1 MAQAMLD
8 AFITHERSTRRLPD
22 THNIIGMTPGTRCY
36 RIIRGDD
43 GWRVWTATRDFIHGS
58 YIELHNDGSAYR
70 WECRPDEGDE
80 CIMIRPD
87 DAEVHYR
94 WSLRQS
100 DHACH
105 EVAGVPT
112 SIGLQKG
119 APTQGHTTDN
129 QPSVGITHVN
139 LNPDND
145 RLDEINQQQPDTE

>member
-8 AFITHERSTRRLPD
+8 AFIAYERNTQHMPA
-22 THNIIGMTPGTRCY
+22 THNTIHMSPGKRLL

-43 GWRVWTATRDFIHGS
+43 GWKVWMATRDFIHGS

-94 WSLRQS
+94 WTL
-100 DHACH
+100 AN
-105 EVAGVPT
+105 
-112 SIGLQKG
+112 K
-119 APTQGHTTDN
+119 
-129 QPSVGITHVN
+129 
-139 LNPDND
+139 
-145 RLDEINQQQPDTE
+145 